1 MYFCANFESLLQAR
15 GKCWNG
21 TAVRHFAICADA
33 AVRWLQELRRPC
45 LHALKWYGI
54 MRKGFLLLFAM
65 CLSMMMWTT
74 GCSDK
79 KPEAADTTAVD
90 TVLAVDTAA
99 VDTMEEIISEQPMPK
114 AADELF
120 DDFIFNFA
128 ANSKLQYARIKF
140 PLKVVDGENTVYVKK
155 SQWTMEYFFMEQGY
169 YTLIF
174 DSEKQMDVVKDTS
187 INKVVVEK
195 VNLVEEKV
203 KKYMFDRIGGR
214 WMLTSIR
221 TNDMV
226 HNTNASFL
234 AFYQHFAT
242 DPEFQLE
249 SLNNPVVFTGPDPDD
264 DFSTMTGEIAPE
276 TWPAFAP
283 ELPSGNIYNIMYGQ
297 KYSEGRQKI
306 FVMRGI
312 ANGMEM
318 RLTFKRMDGEWKL
331 TSLSE

>member
-1 MYFCANFESLLQAR
+1 M
-15 GKCWNG
+15 KNG
-21 TAVRHFAICADA
+21 VVLVFPACV
-33 AVRWLQELRRPC
+33 L
-45 LHALKWYGI
+45 
-54 MRKGFLLLFAM
+54 MAM
-65 CLSMMMWTT
+65 WAT

-79 KPEAADTTAVD
+79 KPVAADTAVVD
-90 TVLAVDTAA
+90 SLQVVDTAS
-99 VDTMEEIISEQPMPK
+99 VDTLDEIISEQPMPK

-128 ANSKLQYARIKF
+128 ANRKLQMARVKF
-140 PLKVVDGENTVYVKK
+140 PLKIVDGEKVASLGKK
-155 SQWTMEYFFMEQGY
+155 QWKMEHFFMEQGY

-174 DSEKQMDVVKDTS
+174 DNMKQMDVVKDTS
-187 INKVVVEK
+187 INNVVVEK
-195 VNLVEEKV
+195 VYLTKEKV
-203 KKYMFDRIGGR
+203 EKYMFERLNGR
-214 WMLTSIR
+214 WFLTSIR

-234 AFYQHFAT
+234 AFYQKFAS

-249 SLNNPVVFTGPDPDD
+249 SLNNPVMFTGPDPDD

-283 ELPSGNIYNIMYGQ
+283 ELPSGFIYNIMYGQ
-297 KYSEGRQKI
+297 KYREGNQKI

-318 RLTFKRMDGEWKL
+318 QLTFKRIDGEWKL

>member
-1 MYFCANFESLLQAR
+1 M
-15 GKCWNG
+15 KNG
-21 TAVRHFAICADA
+21 VVLVFSACV
-33 AVRWLQELRRPC
+33 L
-45 LHALKWYGI
+45 
-54 MRKGFLLLFAM
+54 MAM
-65 CLSMMMWTT
+65 WAT

-79 KPEAADTTAVD
+79 KPVAADTAVVD
-90 TVLAVDTAA
+90 SLQVVDTAS
-99 VDTMEEIISEQPMPK
+99 VDTLDEIISEQPMPK

-128 ANSKLQYARIKF
+128 ANRKLQMARVKF
-140 PLKVVDGENTVYVKK
+140 PLKIVDGEKVANLGKK
-155 SQWTMEYFFMEQGY
+155 QWKMEHFFMEQGY

-174 DSEKQMDVVKDTS
+174 DNMKQMDVVKDTS
-187 INKVVVEK
+187 INNVVVEK
-195 VNLVEEKV
+195 VYLTKEKV
-203 KKYMFDRIGGR
+203 EKYMFERLNGR
-214 WMLTSIR
+214 WFLTSIR

-234 AFYQHFAT
+234 AFYQKFAS

-249 SLNNPVVFTGPDPDD
+249 SLNNPVMFTGPDPDD

-283 ELPSGNIYNIMYGQ
+283 ELPSGFIYNIMYGQ
-297 KYSEGRQKI
+297 KYREGNQKI

-318 RLTFKRMDGEWKL
+318 QLTFKRIDGEWKL

>member
-1 MYFCANFESLLQAR
+1 
-15 GKCWNG
+15 
-21 TAVRHFAICADA
+21 
-33 AVRWLQELRRPC
+33 
-45 LHALKWYGI
+45 
-54 MRKGFLLLFAM
+54 MRKGLLLLFAV
-65 CLSMMMWTT
+65 CLSMMMVWTT

-90 TVLAVDTAA
+90 TTLAADTAA
-99 VDTMEEIISEQPMPK
+99 ADTIEEIISEQPMPK

-128 ANSKLQYARIKF
+128 ANRKLQFSRIKF
-140 PLKVVDGENTVYVKK
+140 PLKVADGESVAYVKK
-155 SQWTMEYFFMEQGY
+155 KQWKMEHFFMEQGY

-174 DSEKQMDVVKDTS
+174 DNEKQMDVVKDTS
-187 INKVVVEK
+187 INNVVVEK

-203 KKYMFDRIGGR
+203 EKYMFDRIGGR
-214 WMLTSIR
+214 WMLTSVR

-234 AFYQHFAT
+234 AFYQRFAT
-242 DPEFQLE
+242 NSEFQLE
-249 SLNNPVVFTGPDPDD
+249 SLNNPVEFTGPDPDD

-283 ELPSGNIYNIMYGQ
+283 ELPSGAIYNIMYGQ
-297 KYSEGRQKI
+297 KYAEGNQKI

-318 RLTFKRMDGEWKL
+318 RLTFKRIDGEWKL
-331 TSLSE
+331 VSLSE

>member
-1 MYFCANFESLLQAR
+1 M
-15 GKCWNG
+15 KNG
-21 TAVRHFAICADA
+21 VVLVFSACV
-33 AVRWLQELRRPC
+33 L
-45 LHALKWYGI
+45 
-54 MRKGFLLLFAM
+54 MAM
-65 CLSMMMWTT
+65 WAT

-79 KPEAADTTAVD
+79 KPVAADTAVVD
-90 TVLAVDTAA
+90 SLQVVDTAS
-99 VDTMEEIISEQPMPK
+99 VDTLDEIISEQPMPK

-128 ANSKLQYARIKF
+128 ANRKLQMARVKF
-140 PLKVVDGENTVYVKK
+140 PLKIVDGEKVASLGKK
-155 SQWTMEYFFMEQGY
+155 QWKMEHFFMEQGY

-174 DSEKQMDVVKDTS
+174 DNMKQMDVVKDTS
-187 INKVVVEK
+187 INNVVVEK
-195 VNLVEEKV
+195 VYLTKEKV
-203 KKYMFDRIGGR
+203 EKYMFERLNGR
-214 WMLTSIR
+214 WFLTSIR

-234 AFYQHFAT
+234 AFYQKFAS

-249 SLNNPVVFTGPDPDD
+249 SLNNPVMFTGPDPDD

-283 ELPSGNIYNIMYGQ
+283 ELPSGFIYNIMYGQ
-297 KYSEGRQKI
+297 KYREGNQKI

-318 RLTFKRMDGEWKL
+318 QLTFKRIDGDWKL
-331 TSLSE
+331 TGLSE